1 MKDEEREEYI
11 EEFKDTLER
20 RVLTLVIATFMLAY
34 AGYLVLKI
42 CLFAAQVN
50 HINDSEFTYL
60 SVVGTQ
66 MVNERKMQLN
76 LALNF
81 LDGSRE
87 LLNEDW
93 VLPSANYTCNSD
105 LFLCNLS
112 VASNYSQFEAVQ
124 PLLAANAQSLTGIVA
139 SVFFAGILSFQ
150 FYDLEAMG
158 LQSYPLSSNLIAK
171 LSHLF
176 TATSTNESVSS

>member
-20 RVLTLVIATFMLAY
+20 GVLTVVIATFMLAY
-34 AGYLVLKI
+34 AGYLVLKL
-42 CLFAAQVN
+42 CLFAAQIN

-66 MVNERKMQLN
+66 MVSQRRMELH

-87 LLNEDW
+87 LLGEDW
-93 VLPSANYTCNSD
+93 AVTSEQYGCNSD
-105 LFLCNLS
+105 LFLCNVS
-112 VASNYSQFEAVQ
+112 VGSNYS
-124 PLLAANAQSLTGIVA
+124 
-139 SVFFAGILSFQ
+139 
-150 FYDLEAMG
+150 
-158 LQSYPLSSNLIAK
+158 
-171 LSHLF
+171 
-176 TATSTNESVSS
+176 